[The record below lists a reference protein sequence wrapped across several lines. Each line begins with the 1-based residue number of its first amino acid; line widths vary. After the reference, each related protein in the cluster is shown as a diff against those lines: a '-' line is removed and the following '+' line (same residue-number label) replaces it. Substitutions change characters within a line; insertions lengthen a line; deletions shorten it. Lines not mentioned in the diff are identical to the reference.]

1 MDTFC
6 DKKRNCVK
14 NESLLELE
22 LKRTLWGHLVIEA
35 NQSWSVILG
44 RDHILDFLEEDPWT
58 NDKNNKYFDEEF
70 ITACVLQ
77 LPKHWSK
84 LLAERSSMIMKKLL
98 GESCKTHAKRAEI
111 SG

>member
-58 NDKNNKYFDEEF
+58 NDKNNKYFDAEF
-70 ITACVLQ
+70 ITGVSTTLKT
-77 LPKHWSK
+77 LV
-84 LLAERSSMIMKKLL
+84 LAERSSMI
-98 GESCKTHAKRAEI
+98 AELYNTR
-111 SG
+111 

>member
-58 NDKNNKYFDEEF
+58 NDKKNKYFDAEF
-70 ITACVLQ
+70 ITGVSTTLKT
-77 LPKHWSK
+77 LV
-84 LLAERSSMIMKKLL
+84 LAERSSMI
-98 GESCKTHAKRAEI
+98 AELYNTR
-111 SG
+111 

>member
-70 ITACVLQ
+70 ITGVSTTLKT
-77 LPKHWSK
+77 LV
-84 LLAERSSMIMKKLL
+84 LAEHSSMIMEKLL
-98 GESCKTHAKRAEI
+98 GESCITHARRAEI